1 MTHKHEW
8 DTYHMKQ
15 IYDGKETYTWEKQ
28 LIENSILDI
37 DRYQDVV
44 GYKHDPFDLLEVL
57 NRLVGAI
64 NMDMND
70 TERKDMPD
78 LFSVEKHNP
87 YNFQVQEY
95 SQLPENLAIELL
107 ADSDAL
113 DISEVPINVINDWLL
128 QEKELWYFTDKVVYE

>member
-1 MTHKHEW
+1 MTDKHAW
-8 DTYHMKQ
+8 DTYYMEQ
-15 IYDGKETYTWEKQ
+15 VYDGKETYTWERQ

-44 GYKHDPFDLLEVL
+44 GYKQNPFYLLDVL
-57 NRLVGAI
+57 NRLVAAI

-78 LFSVEKHNP
+78 LFNVEKHNP

-95 SQLPENLAIELL
+95 SQLPEDLAIEIL

-128 QEKELWYFTDKVVYE
+128 QEKELWYFTDKIVYE